1 MATRRILISLALFV
15 VLAAQPAPASLAAAA
30 TYADWAKFVAD
41 VTIPDGTVIA
51 PGAAFTKTWR
61 LTNIGTATWTTS
73 YKLVFES
80 GEALGAK
87 TSVAM
92 PKTVKPGESVDLT
105 VNMTA
110 PATSGTFR
118 GNWKLQNASGVKF
131 GIGSAASNPFWV
143 EIKVASGFGIA
154 YDFTAK
160 LCDAIWSSAK
170 GKLPCP
176 GATAS
181 NDGYVRRLD
190 APKYE
195 NGLVDSKPGI
205 LAVPQNVLNGYIAG
219 VYPAFRVQP
228 GDKFQAVIGCEP
240 EATGCYVRFRLDYR
254 IGTGGLKN
262 FWAFYEKLDGQYYRA
277 NVDLSPLAGQDV
289 RFILTVHTA
298 GLATGDR
305 AIWGSPVILRGGS
318 GGTVTPATPTA
329 TATPTVTIT
338 PGGPTLTPTATPP
351 PSTSCDRAAFV
362 ADITVPDGTTFT
374 AGSNFTKI
382 WRLKNVGTCTWTSG
396 YRVVFADGDA
406 MSAAAVASLPRVV
419 KPGEMVDISIK
430 MAAPNTPGTFR
441 GNWKLKNPTGGLF
454 GIGSTADK
462 SFWVEIK
469 VAGVPAGGAYDF
481 LTNACQAEWRSGTGV
496 LPCPGVE
503 GDARGFVLRLEKPTL
518 ETGTASTEPGLLS
531 VPQNIFNGYIQATYP
546 AFRVQAGDRFQS
558 IVNCES
564 GAVNCYVRFRL
575 DYQVG
580 SEPVRTFWSFLE
592 RYEGQY
598 YRADV
603 DLSALAGKDV
613 RFILFVSAAGFAS
626 GDRALWVAPRI
637 TRVGGSITQTPPPVV
652 LSPTPTR
659 TQTPGIST
667 ATATATATTTAT
679 PTSTPV
685 TPSATPLPDVSLWS
699 AYLNSTYGFTFKVP
713 PASSVTASSNESAR
727 ILIPLLASGTN
738 LIEKYADVAVV
749 PGASTCV
756 NPNPGADPAQ
766 NQNVTINSVAFLK
779 QAGAGA
785 AAGNRY
791 DWVGYSTLRNGNC
804 ISVTFVLHSGDP
816 GNYTTPPPLFDKAA
830 ESGVF
835 NTIINTF
842 AFWP

>member
-1 MATRRILISLALFV
+1 MNFRRVLLTLILLL
-15 VLAAQPAPASLAAAA
+15 SLAASSLPASAA
-30 TYADWAKFVAD
+30 SYADWAKFVAD

-51 PGAAFTKTWR
+51 PGTTFTKTWR
-61 LTNIGTATWTTS
+61 LTNIGTSTWTTS

-80 GEALGAK
+80 GELLGAK
-87 TSVAM
+87 TSINLPKSVA
-92 PKTVKPGESVDLT
+92 PGQSIDLSVD
-105 VNMTA
+105 MTA
-110 PATSGTFR
+110 PLTTGTFR

-131 GIGSAASNPFWV
+131 GIGSNASNPFWV
-143 EIKVASGFGIA
+143 EIKVASGFSIA

-176 GATAS
+176 GVANSA
-181 NDGYVRRLD
+181 DGYVRKLD

-205 LAVPQNVLNGYIAG
+205 LAVPQNTFNGYVAG
-219 VYPAFRVQP
+219 VYPALRVQP

-240 EATGCYVRFRLDYR
+240 ESTGCYVRFRLDYR
-254 IGTGGLKN
+254 IGAGDLKT

-277 NVDLSPLAGQDV
+277 NVDLTSLAGQDV

-298 GLATGDR
+298 GLSTGDR
-305 AIWGSPVILRGGS
+305 AIWGNPVILRGGS
-318 GGTVTPATPTA
+318 GGTATPSPTPSA
-329 TATPTVTIT
+329 TRTPTPTIT
-338 PGGPTLTPTATPP
+338 PGGPTLTPSATPP
-351 PSTSCDRAAFV
+351 PATSCDRAAFV
-362 ADITVPDGTTFT
+362 ADVTVPDGTTFT

-382 WRLKNVGTCTWTSG
+382 WRLKNVGVCTWTSD
-396 YRVVFADGDA
+396 YRVVFASGDA
-406 MSAAAVASLPRVV
+406 MSAATVVSLPRVV
-419 KPGEMVDISIK
+419 KPGFRSDIAIK
-430 MAAPNTPGTFR
+430 MIAPNTPGVFR
-441 GNWKLKNPTGGLF
+441 GEWKLRNAAGGLF
-454 GIGSTADK
+454 GIGSNADK
-462 SFWVEIK
+462 AFWVEIK

-481 LTNACQAEWRSGTGV
+481 FANACQAEWRSGAGV
-496 LPCPGVE
+496 LPCPGSD
-503 GDARGFVLRLEKPTL
+503 GDARGFVLRQDKPML
-518 ETGTASTEPGLLS
+518 ETGSPSNDPGLLTA
-531 VPQNIFNGYIQATYP
+531 PQNIYNGYIQGAFP

-603 DLSALAGKDV
+603 DLTPLAGKDV
-613 RFILFVSAAGFAS
+613 KFILFVSAAGFAS

-637 TRVGGSITQTPPPVV
+637 TRAGSVTQTPPPVV

-659 TQTPGIST
+659 TTTPATATITPT
-667 ATATATATTTAT
+667 ATATPTQTTT
-679 PTSTPV
+679 PTATPV
-685 TPSATPLPDVSLWS
+685 TPSATPLPDVSLWA
-699 AYLNSTYGFTFKVP
+699 AYLNSTYGFTFKIP

-727 ILIPLLASGTN
+727 ILIPLLAPGTN
-738 LIEKYADVAVV
+738 LMEKYADVAVI
-749 PGASTCV
+749 PSASTCV
-756 NPNPGADPAQ
+756 NPNPGADPTQ
-766 NQNVTINSVAFLK
+766 DQTVTINGISFLK

-791 DWVGYSTLRNGNC
+791 DWVGYATLRNGNC
-804 ISVTFVLHSGDP
+804 ISVTFVLHSADP

-830 ESGVF
+830 ESAVF